1 MKIFI
6 NFNNIKK
13 EININNYVSIN
24 SIISQYL
31 IENKLIN
38 VIDNY
43 FLDYNGLYLNNNYS
57 LEKYNIEENTVLNL
71 NDKVKGGSSFFS
83 YISSNPIQVAIA
95 LIISL
100 LPMVILPLG
109 FIPLTSTLLKVIIE
123 SSIEG
128 LGKYLVCTLGK
139 TTLYKRLKIFLVI
152 VKYIIFILM
161 IFIIITFPLL
171 TLCVTLKG
179 HSIGDD
185 PKSMCGGIKAGNI
198 SGLVLTMVFVFI
210 YIGFRIGNYILG
222 FFIKLFGKVN
232 ILDWLF
238 NPTILIPLLNF
249 FNKSKYL
256 PLSVMTLGIIGSYH
270 IFIMT
275 VMPALQIFL
284 GAVADVGCKSIK
296 DFSFVKSVESQI
308 NTMTKNLPQNK
319 GINENIDTGTNKL
332 LHIAKLQ
339 NNNKVYNIFK
349 TENPMCKEERSSCC
363 SPDNYIE
370 IADNVYKILNNKVSQ
385 GKLMELGVFPAFIL
399 FNEALYEGAI
409 NNIGGSFDFTNKN
422 FEEKKMFLRKIL
434 MNEISI
440 FNAEEKKLSVNDPKI
455 STKKLITTFLDS
467 NDETLIPIIE
477 KQLYEIIPKEVNYNK
492 IAELK
497 NKINDLEELMME
509 KKDGYEKGKSLFKII
524 FKHLFLNIFCNVVST
539 ANTSLDIIAKS
550 GEMEEMIDMLKA
562 GSTSGTITAFCYFIT
577 VIVLILCGIFNAF

>member
-1 MKIFI
+1 MRIFI

-13 EININNYVSIN
+13 EVNINNYVSIN

-31 IENKLIN
+31 IDNKLIN

-57 LEKYNIEENTVLNL
+57 LEKYNIEENAVLNL

-83 YISSNPIQVAIA
+83 YMASNPAQVFIA
-95 LIISL
+95 LIIAL
-100 LPMVILPLG
+100 LPMAILPLG
-109 FIPLTSTLLKVIIE
+109 FIPLTSTLIKVIIE
-123 SSIEG
+123 SSLDG

-139 TTLYKRLKIFLVI
+139 PTLYKRMKIFLVI
-152 VKYIIFILM
+152 MKYTIFILM
-161 IFIIITFPLL
+161 IFVIITFPLL

-185 PKSMCGGIKAGNI
+185 PKSMCGGINAGNTA
-198 SGLVLTMVFVFI
+198 GLVLTMVFILI
-210 YIGFRIGNYILG
+210 YVGLRIGNYVLG

-238 NPTILIPLLNF
+238 NPTLIFILNT
-249 FNKSKYL
+249 FNQFKYL
-256 PLSVMTLGIIGSYH
+256 PISAMTLGLVGSYH

-275 VMPALQIFL
+275 VMPSLQVFL

-308 NTMTKNLPQNK
+308 NNMKKNLPENIK
-319 GINENIDTGTNKL
+319 KMNENIRDSSNNKL
-332 LHIAKLQ
+332 PEIAKLQ
-339 NNNKVYNIFK
+339 NSSEDYNIFK

-363 SPDNYIE
+363 SPENFIE

-385 GKLMELGVFPAFIL
+385 GKLMELGVFPAFVL

-409 NNIGGSFDFTNKN
+409 SNIGDSFNFTNKN
-422 FEEKKMFLRKIL
+422 FEEKKMFLRKTL
-434 MNEISI
+434 MNEV
-440 FNAEEKKLSVNDPKI
+440 NKLSSD
-455 STKKLITTFLDS
+455 TKDLITKFLDL
-467 NDETLIPIIE
+467 NDEELIPIIE
-477 KQLYEIIPKEVNYNK
+477 KKLHNNIPKEVNYSK
-492 IAELK
+492 ITELK

-509 KKDGYEKGKSLFKII
+509 KKDGYEKGKSLFKTI

-539 ANTSLDIIAKS
+539 ANSSLDIIGKV
-550 GEMEEMIDMLKA
+550 GEISEMIDMLKA
-562 GSTSGTITAFCYFIT
+562 GSATGTLIAFCYFIT
-577 VIVLILCGIFNAF
+577 FIVLILCGIFNVF

>member
-1 MKIFI
+1 
-6 NFNNIKK
+6 
-13 EININNYVSIN
+13 
-24 SIISQYL
+24 
-31 IENKLIN
+31 
-38 VIDNY
+38 
-43 FLDYNGLYLNNNYS
+43 
-57 LEKYNIEENTVLNL
+57 
-71 NDKVKGGSSFFS
+71 
-83 YISSNPIQVAIA
+83 
-95 LIISL
+95 
-100 LPMVILPLG
+100 
-109 FIPLTSTLLKVIIE
+109 
-123 SSIEG
+123 
-128 LGKYLVCTLGK
+128 
-139 TTLYKRLKIFLVI
+139 
-152 VKYIIFILM
+152 
-161 IFIIITFPLL
+161 
-171 TLCVTLKG
+171 
-179 HSIGDD
+179 
-185 PKSMCGGIKAGNI
+185 
-198 SGLVLTMVFVFI
+198 
-210 YIGFRIGNYILG
+210 
-222 FFIKLFGKVN
+222 
-232 ILDWLF
+232 
-238 NPTILIPLLNF
+238 
-249 FNKSKYL
+249 
-256 PLSVMTLGIIGSYH
+256 
-270 IFIMT
+270 MT

-319 GINENIDTGTNKL
+319 DINKNIDTGTNQL

-370 IADNVYKILNNKVSQ
+370 IADNVYKILNNIVSQ

-409 NNIGGSFDFTNKN
+409 NNIGDSFDFTNKN
-422 FEEKKMFLRKIL
+422 FEEKKMFLRKTL
-434 MNEISI
+434 MNEVNKLSNDTKNLITKFLDSDNEELI
-440 FNAEEKKLSVNDPKI
+440 NDIEKKLYTN
-455 STKKLITTFLDS
+455 
-467 NDETLIPIIE
+467 
-477 KQLYEIIPKEVNYNK
+477 IPKEVNYNK

-497 NKINDLEELMME
+497 KKINDLEELMME